1 MFKNMLIISKNQI
14 NLFIKKRMDIK
25 KFILSWEGG
34 FANDPDDLGGATNS
48 GVTLSTYRMYYGQ
61 DKTVEDLKKMC
72 YDD

>member
-1 MFKNMLIISKNQI
+1 
-14 NLFIKKRMDIK
+14 MDIK

-61 DKTVEDLKKMC
+61 DKTVEDLKNMC